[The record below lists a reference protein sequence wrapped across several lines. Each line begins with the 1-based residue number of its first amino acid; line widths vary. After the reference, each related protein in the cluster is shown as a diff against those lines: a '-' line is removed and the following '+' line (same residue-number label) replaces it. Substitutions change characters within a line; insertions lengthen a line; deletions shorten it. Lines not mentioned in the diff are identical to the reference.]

1 MSLSDGYRR
10 LAALIDEI
18 EGDGVV
24 VTRSEPG
31 REGTAQSEGRL
42 TATLTVEIPLDG
54 DDTGATDPRPAGR
67 SVAEADEAET
77 APGTGSAAPG
87 PAAKAPA
94 AGSDEDPGGAVMSR
108 EADDGPTADAGP
120 KVGPV
125 GGSAEARTGMD
136 DANDTSTGRTGDDQ
150 VPCEHADCD
159 ETFGSEHGMRIHHSK
174 THRGE
179 GTAPHRDPDQ
189 LRRVYDEHDTFAE
202 MRDALGVPVAS
213 NTVRRQL
220 IDHGI
225 HDPSASGSDEDG
237 IGSGSEPTSEEVD
250 GAGAEDETSGRAV
263 SDGGRAGGPVPA
275 RGDGGSS
282 ATEPSGPDGPDVER
296 NDELRRTDDELS
308 CEIAE
313 GVGAGELRNALADAS
328 TVYDVQSAL
337 DLERDAT
344 MNLLSEVELL
354 SVVHGRV
361 ATKRDRDEQRAE
373 IDERIRSYVERA
385 SD

>member
-1 MSLSDGYRR
+1 MSLGDGYRR

-31 REGTAQSEGRL
+31 REGTARSEGRL

-54 DDTGATDPRPAGR
+54 NDTGATDPRPAGR

-77 APGTGSAAPG
+77 GSAAPG

-94 AGSDEDPGGAVMSR
+94 AGSDEEPGVAVMSQ

-120 KVGPV
+120 NVGPV
-125 GGSAEARTGMD
+125 GGSAEARTGTD
-136 DANDTSTGRTGDDQ
+136 DSNDTSTGRTGDDQ

-220 IDHGI
+220 ITYGI
-225 HDPSASGSDEDG
+225 HDPSGSDEDG
-237 IGSGSEPTSEEVD
+237 TGSGSEPTSEEVD
-250 GAGAEDETSGRAV
+250 GAGAEDETSSRAV
-263 SDGGRAGGPVPA
+263 SDGGRTGGPVPA
-275 RGDGGSS
+275 RGNGGSP
-282 ATEPSGPDGPDVER
+282 ATEPSGPDVER